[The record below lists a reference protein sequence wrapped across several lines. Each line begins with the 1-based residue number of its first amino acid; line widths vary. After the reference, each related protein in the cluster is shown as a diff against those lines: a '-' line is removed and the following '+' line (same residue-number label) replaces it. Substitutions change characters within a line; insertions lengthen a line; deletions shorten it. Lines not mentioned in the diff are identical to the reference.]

1 MRGYC
6 SQVAGVTQALQSV
19 RHLNSSGHLVVFD
32 GQNSFM
38 VNKMSGEVNAINDD
52 GSNFTM
58 TMWIVPP
65 DEINA
70 VAELL
75 DFQRQAP

>member
-1 MRGYC
+1 M
-6 SQVAGVTQALQSV
+6 
-19 RHLNSSGHLVVFD
+19 RHLNSTGHLVVFD

-38 VNKMSGEVNAINDD
+38 VNKASGEVNWIEDD

-65 DEINA
+65 DEVNA
-70 VAELL
+70 VAEQL
-75 DFQRQAP
+75 DFHGQAP